1 MALLNK
7 KFSKKNTI
15 IVGLADLGPP
25 AIVSTFPVKSPAD
38 LKGKKVRVFSEG
50 LADEIR
56 AFGGSPVKLPFSEV
70 YTAMQYGTIDP
81 AVTGFQGVNSQRLYE
96 VSKYVLVDRKSVGGG
111 KRV

>member
-1 MALLNK
+1 M
-7 KFSKKNTI
+7 

-70 YTAMQYGTIDP
+70 YTAMQYGTIDA
-81 AVTGFQGVNSQRLYE
+81 AVTGFQGVNSQRLRSE
-96 VSKYVLVDRKSVGGG
+96 ERRVGKECVSQCRSRWSPYH
-111 KRV
+111 

>member
-7 KFSKKNTI
+7 KFSKQNTI

-38 LKGKKVRVFSEG
+38 LKGKKVRVFTEG

-56 AFGGSPVKLPFSEV
+56 AFGGPPVKLPFSEV
-70 YTAMQYGTIDP
+70 YTAMQYGNIQEPDIGR
-81 AVTGFQGVNSQRLYE
+81 ASSRGRDISYARIRWGAQ
-96 VSKYVLVDRKSVGGG
+96 
-111 KRV
+111 